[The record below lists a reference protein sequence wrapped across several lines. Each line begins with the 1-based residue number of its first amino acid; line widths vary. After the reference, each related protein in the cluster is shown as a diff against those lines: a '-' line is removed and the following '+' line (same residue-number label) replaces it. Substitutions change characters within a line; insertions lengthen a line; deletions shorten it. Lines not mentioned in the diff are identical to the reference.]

1 MVDNLTGHRW
11 SLCCYLKLEAI
22 ATFLIKR
29 NFMGTNYRRVL
40 LKLSGEA
47 LMGNLGY
54 GIDPE
59 VVEGIAKEIGEVIAT
74 GVQVAIVVGGGNIFR
89 GIKAASAG
97 MDRATA
103 DYIGMI
109 ATVMNAMTL
118 QDSLERMG
126 IQTRVQTA
134 IAMQELAE
142 PYIRRRAIRHLEK
155 GRVVI
160 FGAGSGNPFF
170 TTDTTAALRAAEIEA
185 DVIFKATKVDGI
197 YDADPKLHPEAKRFI
212 TLTYAH
218 VLAKDLRVM
227 DSTAIALC
235 KENNLPILVFDLTVR
250 GNIRRAVME
259 NLLAPLWEVLVK
271 LAEAQETMQKTVEA
285 TQRSFNTIRTGR
297 ANASL
302 LDNVQVE
309 YYGTPTSLKSL
320 ANITTPDSSI
330 ILIQPYDKGSL
341 NIIEKAISLSDV
353 GLTPSNDGVVIR
365 LNIPPLTSDRRKEF
379 VKLAAKYAEEGRVAI
394 RNIRR
399 DAIDAIRKQEK
410 SAEISEDEARDQQD
424 KLQKLTNKHT
434 EKIDHLFAEKEKEI
448 TTV

>member
-1 MVDNLTGHRW
+1 M
-11 SLCCYLKLEAI
+11 
-22 ATFLIKR
+22 
-29 NFMGTNYRRVL
+29 
-40 LKLSGEA
+40 
-47 LMGNLGY
+47 
-54 GIDPE
+54 
-59 VVEGIAKEIGEVIAT
+59 
-74 GVQVAIVVGGGNIFR
+74 
-89 GIKAASAG
+89 
-97 MDRATA
+97 
-103 DYIGMI
+103 
-109 ATVMNAMTL
+109 
-118 QDSLERMG
+118 
-126 IQTRVQTA
+126 
-134 IAMQELAE
+134 
-142 PYIRRRAIRHLEK
+142 
-155 GRVVI
+155 
-160 FGAGSGNPFF
+160 
-170 TTDTTAALRAAEIEA
+170 
-185 DVIFKATKVDGI
+185 
-197 YDADPKLHPEAKRFI
+197 
-212 TLTYAH
+212 
-218 VLAKDLRVM
+218 
-227 DSTAIALC
+227 
-235 KENNLPILVFDLTVR
+235 
-250 GNIRRAVME
+250 
-259 NLLAPLWEVLVK
+259 K

-302 LDNVQVE
+302 LDKVQVE